1 MRSGPTFVVAFV
13 VIVGGLLPASAFA
26 EVAGKAAN
34 SQGQAEVMDSV
45 QPLVAPYAH
54 DPLAD
59 GRSKELL
66 AIQWQHRLNE
76 AQSLTLAAGYGD
88 DVYLDEKRYDP
99 VSAMASVA
107 WTGQWSGRWRPAIS
121 GSVFM
126 GDENTSTEAYRNL
139 DRRYFGF
146 SVGGRMTFFEN
157 HSPFV
162 SFRMLRN
169 EFGNGEPLDSLA
181 ASPDYSRLSAGWD
194 WQVRPN
200 WRLRAEAEY
209 TLYDNGPSLYGNDER
224 RIFFSTRFDFR

>member
-1 MRSGPTFVVAFV
+1 MKRGPIFAFAV
-13 VIVGGLLPASAFA
+13 LVGGLPPALALA
-26 EVAGKAAN
+26 DGAGRATN
-34 SQGQAEVMDSV
+34 GQGQAEVIESV
-45 QPLVAPYAH
+45 QPLLAPSSR
-54 DPLAD
+54 DPLSS
-59 GRSKELL
+59 GRNKELL

-99 VSAMASVA
+99 VSTMASVG

-121 GSVFM
+121 GSVFF
-126 GDENTSTEAYRNL
+126 GDENTSTEAYRNF

-146 SVGGRMTFFEN
+146 SVGGRMTFFDK

-169 EFGNGEPLDSLA
+169 DFGNGEPTDPLG
-181 ASPDYSRLSAGWD
+181 ASSDYSRLSAGWD
-194 WQVRPN
+194 WQVFPN